1 MISSSFDR
9 PERTASTASDAR
21 NRYKMRITTARM
33 DASHLVNTYAQVSGT
48 HTVMGKPGRAE
59 LGPHR
64 TQRVLPHV
72 LRGETRPLPSGL
84 DGGEETSGGAIRD
97 SARAR

>member
-9 PERTASTASDAR
+9 PERTPSTASDAR

-48 HTVMGKPGRAE
+48 H
-59 LGPHR
+59 
-64 TQRVLPHV
+64 RVSHGDV
-72 LRGETRPLPSGL
+72 SHGESWYIERKSDTPTTHRPLPKKASDQG
-84 DGGEETSGGAIRD
+84 
-97 SARAR
+97 

>member
-48 HTVMGKPGRAE
+48 HRADNE
-59 LGPHR
+59 GTTPLALSHP
-64 TQRVLPHV
+64 
-72 LRGETRPLPSGL
+72 RPRIGVPV
-84 DGGEETSGGAIRD
+84 DIEV
-97 SARAR
+97 